1 MEALTRGF
9 PLSILRGDTVKKLL
23 GLALVLTLCWAPALA
38 QKKRVAVMDFDFG
51 TVQRWW
57 EGNWDIGKG
66 ISDMIVDELVNDEAR
81 TYSVIERKRL
91 DTILAE
97 QNFSNSNR
105 ADPSSAA
112 RIGKVL
118 GIGAIITGS
127 VTQFG
132 VEKKGFSLGGIG
144 VGRGGFGVGKIG
156 TQKGKA
162 SVKITARIVDVNTA
176 EILASAK
183 GEGKSSRSGLILGG
197 GGGGGGGFGGGGI
210 SMTSSDFRQ
219 TILGEATEAAVADLA
234 AKLIKHGNRVKATK
248 AVVRG
253 LVADVDGATL
263 ILNVGTAA
271 GLKAG
276 DVLTIVRVTRTVK
289 DPATGKVLREITSE
303 VGRVRIDQADEGSSV
318 GTVTSGSDIKVG
330 DVVKN

>member
-1 MEALTRGF
+1 M
-9 PLSILRGDTVKKLL
+9 KKLL
-23 GLALVLTLCWAPALA
+23 ASALVLTTCLAPALA

-81 TYSVIERKRL
+81 TYSVIERKQL

-132 VEKKGFSLGGIG
+132 VEKKGFSLGGLG
-144 VGRGGFGVGKIG
+144 VGRGGFGAGKVG

-162 SVKITARIVDVNTA
+162 KVRLTARIVDVNTA

-197 GGGGGGGFGGGGI
+197 AGGGRGGFGGGGI
-210 SMTSSDFRQ
+210 SMTSSEFRQ
-219 TILGEATEAAVADLA
+219 TILGEATEAAVTDLT
-234 AKLIKHGNRVKATK
+234 AKLIQHSGRVKATK

-253 LVADVDGATL
+253 LVADVAGATL
-263 ILNVGTAA
+263 ILNVGTGA
-271 GLKAG
+271 GVKVG

-303 VGRVRIDQADEGSSV
+303 VGRVRIDEADEVSSV
-318 GTVTSGSDIKVG
+318 GTLTSGSDIKVG